1 MDKENTQDRTTFAEI
16 LPLIRRKLQ
25 ARIYETSLRA
35 TAREVGMSSTGLSD
49 MIEKGTAPYGKTV
62 QKLLAWYTR
71 HGAGGES
78 EWEAREVG
86 VELLTRNLSPRDLR
100 EGVARVIRRLADAP
114 DAELLAR
121 VEAALEPPPPP
132 EPESESEP
140 GAGSESGAP
149 DEPPAAEGEG

>member
-1 MDKENTQDRTTFAEI
+1 MDKENTPDGATFAEF

-71 HGAGGES
+71 HGVGGAP

-86 VELLTRNLSPRDLR
+86 VELLTRNLSPKALR
-100 EGVARVIRRLADAP
+100 ERAARVIRRIAEAP
-114 DAELLAR
+114 GEALLER
-121 VEAALEPPPPP
+121 VEAVLDPPP
-132 EPESESEP
+132 
-140 GAGSESGAP
+140 
-149 DEPPAAEGEG
+149 DGE